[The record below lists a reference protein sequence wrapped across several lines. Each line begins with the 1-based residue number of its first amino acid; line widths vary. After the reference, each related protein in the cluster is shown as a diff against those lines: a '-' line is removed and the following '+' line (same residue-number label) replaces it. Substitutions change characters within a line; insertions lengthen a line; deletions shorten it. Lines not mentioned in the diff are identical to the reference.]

1 MTIMDANATTPEGG
15 DAPFTEE
22 ELATVRRMCSVLRDM
37 GLVAALSIKIA
48 EEYDSPEVIIEAVG
62 TAMRDILSS
71 TENGQNPEG
80 IVGAAISLAVVEPLL
95 AEILED
101 DFVPPTDMV
110 NRCLK
115 MFFAAHRAGTA
126 S

>member
-1 MTIMDANATTPEGG
+1 MTTMDANATTPEGG

-37 GLVAALSIKIA
+37 GLGAALTLMIA
-48 EEYDSPEVIIEAVG
+48 EEHDAPEQIIDAVG
-62 TAMRDILSS
+62 VAMRDILSS

-80 IVGAAISLAVVEPLL
+80 IVGAAISLAVVAPLL

-101 DFVPPTDMV
+101 DFVPPTDV
-110 NRCLK
+110 IDRWLK
-115 MFFAAHRAGTA
+115 MFFAKHRAGTA